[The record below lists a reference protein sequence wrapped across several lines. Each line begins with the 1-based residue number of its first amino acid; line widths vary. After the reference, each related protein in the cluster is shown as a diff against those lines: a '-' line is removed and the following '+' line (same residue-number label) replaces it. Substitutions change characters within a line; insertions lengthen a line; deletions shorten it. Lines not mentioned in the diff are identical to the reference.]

1 MASLDYIP
9 GQPFN
14 LNQDVLDCL
23 IIALKIDIAEEKGLP
38 EKDVEHEAYKKL
50 ADYYY
55 QVSKKHFNALQS
67 IGAGVDE
74 FLNSDWLKGMNDLIE
89 SLNKQSKQLEN
100 ERKQTE

>member
-23 IIALKIDIAEEKGLP
+23 IIALKIDIAVEKGLP
-38 EKDVEHEAYKKL
+38 EEDVEHEAYKKL
-50 ADYYY
+50 AKYYWREVTGHY
-55 QVSKKHFNALQS
+55 KALQL

-74 FLNSDWLKGMNDLIE
+74 FLNSDWYKGMQCLVNQLDNKAEELQ
-89 SLNKQSKQLEN
+89 SNKQKE
-100 ERKQTE
+100 